1 MTTDTLMNLWLVCA
15 AGYLVA
21 NIWPHKDIIKFV
33 NGRPLL
39 YLRRYYIWRA
49 EWSEYFGWENKG
61 NKYLHIILRSDDDRD
76 PHTHPWDFKIKVL
89 WGGYINEL
97 WKWRVGG
104 EWPSVPTSRRAF
116 LGTWPV
122 VPGTIRYRSA
132 DHTHRVILHENKSV
146 FMRMLFGQ
154 FKPAVTFVQ
163 TGPIKQHWSFITEEG
178 PVPHWIYL
186 GLSAPAKPT
195 DENV

>member
-1 MTTDTLMNLWLVCA
+1 MNLWAVCA
-15 AGYLVA
+15 IGYLVI

-49 EWSEYFGWENKG
+49 EWSEFFGWENKG

-76 PHTHPWDFKIKVL
+76 PHNHPWDFKIKVL
-89 WGGYINEL
+89 WGGYTNEL
-97 WKWRVGG
+97 WVWKEPGDKYGRAPG
-104 EWPSVPTSRRAF
+104 RRF
-116 LGTWPV
+116 MGNWPV
-122 VPGTIRYRSA
+122 ITGAKRSRSA
-132 DHTHRVILHENKSV
+132 DHIHRVVLHENKSV

-163 TGPIKQHWSFITEEG
+163 TGPIKQHWSFITEDG
-178 PVPHWIYL
+178 PVPHWTYL
-186 GLSAPAKPT
+186 GLPAPSKPT